1 MRFKRCII
9 VCTLNAFLAV
19 KLDHCVLEYIAFIL
33 YNVLPNAHTLSIY
46 LAGLFILIDEQN
58 RCIHTVYISGVTY
71 SLERAVIVLC
81 ACLPACI
88 CIPCPFLETIFFS
101 MEIDVLLWSW
111 LSWMH
116 RKSLWFAMLKNRRWK
131 IKWKIYS
138 YYSQVHKLT
147 LIVCA
152 WVQNAW
158 IYIFASLFVRSYKLV
173 SYLISFSLFLFKQ
186 FIAFFNDVSVDGL
199 LSFFSSI

>member
-1 MRFKRCII
+1 M
-9 VCTLNAFLAV
+9 
-19 KLDHCVLEYIAFIL
+19 
-33 YNVLPNAHTLSIY
+33 HTLSIY

-81 ACLPACI
+81 ACLPACL
-88 CIPCPFLETIFFS
+88 PVYAFHVHFLKQFFFS

-138 YYSQVHKLT
+138 YYIAKSINSHSLCVHGCRT
-147 LIVCA
+147 RE
-152 WVQNAW
+152 
-158 IYIFASLFVRSYKLV
+158 YM
-173 SYLISFSLFLFKQ
+173 YLPLFLFDQINLFLISSRSRYSCLNSLLHFLTMSRSMVCSVSLVQ
-186 FIAFFNDVSVDGL
+186 FNSFGADVL
-199 LSFFSSI
+199 LCFRIIQ